1 MHKIKYLVPVLRYAP
16 RLVQHEVQVEGA
28 VARRLLRG
36 RRGGGGREQQQQQR
50 QQQRRRRQRE
60 PRHGASGRRRGDA
73 GARRGRAAAQRAR
86 ALLEWPPLA
95 RRRGSPGPARPGPPL
110 PSAETEVGQRGPAA
124 ARRRGPV
131 VVRAPRALLCSPA
144 GTGRPVYLP
153 GSLSRAGSG
162 GVQPCEGPR
171 GMGFKGLGESLC
183 PVGLWRCWYE
193 VACS

>member
-1 MHKIKYLVPVLRYAP
+1 MRGVLPRDQQSLCRAAIPKHGVQVTSAAPLLPLTLTPAPSPPGARRSRAVLPHAAPQPCGRSPACPVPVLTN
-16 RLVQHEVQVEGA
+16 GC
-28 VARRLLRG
+28 G
-36 RRGGGGREQQQQQR
+36 
-50 QQQRRRRQRE
+50 
-60 PRHGASGRRRGDA
+60 
-73 GARRGRAAAQRAR
+73 
-86 ALLEWPPLA
+86 
-95 RRRGSPGPARPGPPL
+95 PGPARPGPPL